1 MHNIDQLLMAISI
14 CVVMPVWIVWIVF
27 KHKTNETK
35 ERTNLIMKALEKDA
49 EADIE
54 KFLKLLGS
62 AKSTEEKV
70 IGKLFN
76 GCASTTVG
84 IGAIAIAVLHYFEFE
99 GMNDST
105 MILGTA
111 GIFALAYG
119 IASLCSYYTG
129 KKLLLNKEQEIVE
142 G

>member
-27 KHKTNETK
+27 RHKTNETK
-35 ERTNLIMKALEKDA
+35 ERANLIMKALEKDA
-49 EADIE
+49 EVDIKE
-54 KFLKLLGS
+54 LLKLLSS
-62 AKSTEEKV
+62 AKSPKENV

-76 GCASTTVG
+76 GCASSIVG
-84 IGAIAIAVLHYFEFE
+84 IGAIAIAVLYYFEFE

-105 MILGTA
+105 MMLGTA
-111 GIFALAYG
+111 GIFALGYG